1 LSGDRVGAKEAPV
14 SSGPPRPPF
23 IFSVGITGH
32 RIEAIPADMLAGLG
46 ERLREIL
53 GLIERSAL
61 ALADREQD
69 FFASDPARLRLVSP
83 LADGADQFAADAALE
98 SGWEVQ
104 AVLPFEREYYR
115 STLANDQA
123 RQRLD
128 AFLERASRIL
138 ELPGQKG
145 NETEGYA
152 MVGRATIAHCDLL
165 IAVWDGLEARGRGGT
180 AEVVEQAIA
189 RGTPVIHIPT
199 DLAKQARLL
208 WAAFDPVVDT
218 QGADPMTERP
228 LDPAH
233 IEQVLGALLVPP
245 SDPQERKFLAL
256 FETER
261 LRKVRARIEYP
272 LLLAAARVKRFDRR
286 RFVEQ
291 TLAAEIEDEWRQ
303 FRLGCQ
309 EQHEITTSLDL
320 LERAYSWS
328 DRLATRF
335 AQTYRSGHV
344 FNFVLGGFAVC
355 LGLSGF
361 MVPTHKL
368 GFAGFEF
375 MITLAILLNT
385 YLGTRQE
392 WHRRWLDYRQLAE
405 RLRPMRSLKLLGIA
419 APDPPGTLTNPVP
432 VRWIDWYALT
442 AWRAMGCPSGR
453 ITPERAGRLA
463 TAVADHEISPQVG
476 YHERNSQQI
485 RLLDH
490 RLDKVGTMLFFATL
504 VVSVATLIGLAV
516 NSYWVNT
523 LSNWFTLVSAGFPAL
538 GTAIFGIRYQGDF
551 GGTANRSQTTGLR
564 LKAID
569 DELRKQ
575 PPLSRTADLTEQAAR
590 VMLGDLDEW
599 CLIHQRHELSV

>member
-1 LSGDRVGAKEAPV
+1 VIPDP
-14 SSGPPRPPF
+14 PPRPPF
-23 IFSVGITGH
+23 AFSVGVTGP
-32 RIEAIPADMLAGLG
+32 RIEALPAEMVATLADRLGDILG
-46 ERLREIL
+46 EIQRT
-53 GLIERSAL
+53 AL
-61 ALADREQD
+61 ALHQRERG
-69 FFASDPARLRLVSP
+69 FFASAPAAFRLVSP
-83 LADGADQFAADAALE
+83 LADGADQFAAQAALE
-98 SGWEVQ
+98 AGWEVH
-104 AVLPFEREYYR
+104 AILPFERSYYR
-115 STLANDQA
+115 STLANDAA
-123 RQRLD
+123 RERLD
-128 AFLERASRIL
+128 SFLKRSACVL
-138 ELPGQKG
+138 ELPGEKG

-152 MVGRATIAHCDLL
+152 MVGRATIAHSDLL

-189 RGTPVIHIPT
+189 RGTPVVHIAT
-199 DLAKQARLL
+199 DVARPVRLL

-218 QGADPMTERP
+218 QGVDPMAERR
-228 LDPAH
+228 LDPSH
-233 IEQVLGALLVPP
+233 IEQVLTALLVPP
-245 SDPQERKFLAL
+245 SDPQERKFLAE

-261 LRKVRARIEYP
+261 MTRVRARVEYP
-272 LLLAAARVKRFDRR
+272 LLLAAARVKKFDRR
-286 RFVEQ
+286 RFVER
-291 TLAAEIEDEWRQ
+291 TLAAEIEDEWLQ
-303 FRLGCQ
+303 FRTGCMERHDIAAQLG
-309 EQHEITTSLDL
+309 L
-320 LERAYSWS
+320 LERTYSWS

-368 GFAGFEF
+368 GFAAFEF

-419 APDPPGTLTNPVP
+419 APDPPGSLTNPIP

-442 AWRAMGCPSGR
+442 AWRAMGCPAGR
-453 ITPERAGRLA
+453 ITPERARQLA

-490 RLDKVGTMLFFATL
+490 RLDKLGTLLFFATL

-516 NSYWVNT
+516 GSYWVNT

-551 GGTANRSQTTGLR
+551 GGTANRSQTTGLK

-569 DELRKQ
+569 DELRKE